1 MRAKKSVL
9 GRVVYYCVVV
19 LLLIAVVQ
27 AYGLYKENNFNEF
40 LRSELKMGYSEF
52 KRDDEITYSD
62 MASYR
67 ITNSDFNDALFS
79 KTVKVTPNT
88 PYKVW

>member
-52 KRDDEITYSD
+52 KRDDEITWQVIVLQIQIL
-62 MASYR
+62 MMHC
-67 ITNSDFNDALFS
+67 FL
-79 KTVKVTPNT
+79 KQ
-88 PYKVW
+88 